1 MSNSE
6 VTGAALSR
14 SRSIITNKKDEV
26 SAVNY
31 RYLDSVDLALKMTIN
46 AYVDSIYF
54 NLNTVRSHL

>member
-1 MSNSE
+1 MSNSK
-6 VTGAALSR
+6 VTGAAL

-46 AYVDSIYF
+46 AYVDSIYLD
-54 NLNTVRSHL
+54 LNTVRSHL